1 MVTILPG
8 EDAFNRLRQQ
18 VSPSVP
24 TPEPPTPMGQVADT
38 LRGGNT
44 PVNSRYSPPS
54 NPARF
59 GDGKFGLPDPQAV
72 PERPQMPSSG
82 GLRRTAQ
89 MAEKVGNTAGKLVS
103 KIPAGLRDW
112 AKPSV
117 ITALGTG
124 ALEHFND
131 YKLNDPDV
139 DSSAMGTL
147 RAFRDKGW
155 DAGLASAGKGAIE
168 AGMDLGSSVANL
180 ADYVVP
186 GKAPVSTA
194 YNRML
199 RNHFGP
205 LLQDNSGTQQPGV
218 NPEPVSGK
226 PMGAPPAAGA
236 PDAQADPAALPTTS
250 SGSQGLRNVS
260 VVPSPTPDVRGTQ
273 ERASVL
279 NGQIIDQARQ
289 NDAFGAGAHSPDGSG
304 GVAGIQGN
312 TLGGPASAAAFRD
325 AVARSDLQRG
335 INDAMRNP
343 RTAAA
348 ALQAAEGL
356 QGLNTQRD
364 VATLREQGETTR
376 ANARNATEMRQASL
390 RAGVETRGQDVGL
403 KGHMYQADTSL
414 RGQMAQMLRDQFNKD
429 RDFNQHTDELQH
441 NWSSEATKK
450 LTDEFTS
457 TLPQIDGKPD
467 SERASR
473 YANALPNFVSSRIQ
487 GLQDHLKQ
495 NPNDAEAQQ
504 KLQIL
509 QRKGADSITNNPQAK
524 AKFLAGMQLGD
535 VISSTATN
543 GLTPWGTRAVDSG
556 QPVTELRKMP
566 NGDYIT
572 DRKGVNGE
580 PEIIPGR
587 YIEKQGGIFGFL
599 GKDSNRFKSL
609 IKE

>member
-1 MVTILPG
+1 MAISAIPG
-8 EDAFNRLRQQ
+8 LDVNELEDLGNPRNPSLKAGF
-18 VSPSVP
+18 SP
-24 TPEPPTPMGQVADT
+24 EAQAWQA
-38 LRGGNT
+38 
-44 PVNSRYSPPS
+44 SR
-54 NPARF
+54 AA
-59 GDGKFGLPDPQAV
+59 PQAAA
-72 PERPQMPSSG
+72 PQMPSPG
-82 GLRRTAQ
+82 GLRRAAQ
-89 MAEKVGNTAGKLVS
+89 MAESAGGRVGQAVKAIG
-103 KIPAGLRDW
+103 GLRSNI
-112 AKPSV
+112 AGAAGV
-117 ITALGTG
+117 G
-124 ALEHFND
+124 ALQHFND
-131 YKLNDPDV
+131 YKINDPDT

-147 RAFRDKGW
+147 RAIGKGDW
-155 DAGLASAGKGAIE
+155 GAAGRSVGKGALE
-168 AGMDLGSSVANL
+168 TLMDLGSGAANL

-199 RNHFGP
+199 RNHFGDQ
-205 LLQDNSGTQQPGV
+205 LQDNSGAQQPGV
-218 NPEPVSGK
+218 NPGIVAK
-226 PMGAPPAAGA
+226 PSEIPSFAAPAAG
-236 PDAQADPAALPTTS
+236 PVDAQVDPTALPTTS
-250 SGSQGLRNVS
+250 SGSQGLRDVS
-260 VVPSPTPDVRGTQ
+260 VMPSQGPDVRAIQ
-273 ERASVL
+273 DRASAT
-279 NGQIIDQARQ
+279 NRDIIDQSRQ
-289 NDAFGAGAHSPDGSG
+289 NDAFGAGAHTADGSG

-335 INDAMRNP
+335 INDGLRNP

-356 QGLNTQRD
+356 QGMNTQRD
-364 VATLREQGETTR
+364 VAGLREQGETAR
-376 ANARNATEMRQASL
+376 ANARNNTEMRAANL
-390 RAGVETRGQDVGL
+390 RAGVESRGQDLAL

-429 RDFNQHTDELQH
+429 REFNQHSDELQH

-473 YANALPNFVSSRIQ
+473 YANALPSFLASRVQ
-487 GLQDHLKQ
+487 GLQEHLKA
-495 NPNDAEAQQ
+495 NPGDKEAQA
-504 KLQIL
+504 KLDLL
-509 QRKGADSITNNPQAK
+509 QRKGADAITNNPTAK

-543 GLTPWGTRAVDSG
+543 GITPWGTRAVDSG

-599 GKDSNRFKSL
+599 GKDSSRFKSL